1 MIAVVRYLPG
11 TVSTSAV
18 KLQASWIDSDR
29 NHNGAQVSYHN
40 PLQWQLSGGVK
51 YDFRLNEKLKLGA
64 ETRYVQRISQRDR
77 VAIGDGQQAAYFA
90 TRRGGNS
97 LQYSGYAGWQVLDN
111 LELNTQL
118 QGQQR
123 LTQEGISDWNL
134 QAGVKISF

>member
-1 MIAVVRYLPG
+1 MPG

-51 YDFRLNEKLKLGA
+51 YNCRLNEKLKLGA

-77 VAIGDGQQAAYFA
+77 VAIGDGQQAAHFA
-90 TRRGGNS
+90 TGRGGNS